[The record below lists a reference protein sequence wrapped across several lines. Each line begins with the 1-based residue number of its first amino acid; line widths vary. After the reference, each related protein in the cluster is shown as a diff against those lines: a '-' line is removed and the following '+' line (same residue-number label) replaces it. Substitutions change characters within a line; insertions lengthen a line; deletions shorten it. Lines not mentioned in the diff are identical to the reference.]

1 MNFSELFVYNLL
13 YLGPPPLLSW
23 LRNVIWYCLVVS
35 SCSLTCSSL
44 IISCQV
50 VWLKEFKT
58 FKDKS
63 SAIRLDTGVDSKLS
77 KIIMKWRCR
86 GQTLVVG
93 KPEYKTII
101 EMSMV
106 SVLLVCF
113 YVCIDWLWAP
123 ILLGF
128 FSGYTLPV
136 WWKCDG
142 GDVGPQE
149 YHAYFSTW
157 RKISAD

>member
-1 MNFSELFVYNLL
+1 M
-13 YLGPPPLLSW
+13 
-23 LRNVIWYCLVVS
+23 
-35 SCSLTCSSL
+35 TCSSL

-63 SAIRLDTGVDSKLS
+63 STIRLDTGVDGKLS
-77 KIIMKWRCR
+77 KMIMKWRR
-86 GQTLVVG
+86 PGQILVVG

-113 YVCIDWLWAP
+113 YVCRL
-123 ILLGF
+123 
-128 FSGYTLPV
+128 
-136 WWKCDG
+136 
-142 GDVGPQE
+142 
-149 YHAYFSTW
+149 
-157 RKISAD
+157 